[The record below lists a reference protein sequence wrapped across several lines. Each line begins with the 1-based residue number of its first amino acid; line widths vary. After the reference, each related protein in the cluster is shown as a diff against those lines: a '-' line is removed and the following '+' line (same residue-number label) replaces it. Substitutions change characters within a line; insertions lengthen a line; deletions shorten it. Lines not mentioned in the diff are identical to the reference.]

1 MQRWPFCFYLVFPGI
16 IRHHPIMKSPPA
28 DLALALDV
36 PSHAALTDLLLR
48 LPASLRWCKV
58 GLELFCAQGPSIIE
72 SLRIKNKQI
81 FLDLKLHDIPR
92 TVERAA
98 QAASRHGVGLLTI
111 HAGGGRAMIQA
122 AVEGARSTG
131 EGTTKIIAVTALTS
145 LSDKDL
151 HETGV
156 AGSTA
161 DHVLRLGDLARAAGA
176 DGLVCSPLEVNLL
189 RQRLGPDIFL
199 ITPGIRSGAEPAGD
213 QKRTATVA
221 DAVAGGSNLL
231 VVGRPIV
238 EALDPH
244 AATLRILDEIAHANQ
259 SSQHRTP

>member
-1 MQRWPFCFYLVFPGI
+1 
-16 IRHHPIMKSPPA
+16 MKSPAA

-36 PSHAALTDLLLR
+36 PSRDALANLLLR
-48 LPASLRWCKV
+48 LPDSLRWCKV
-58 GLELFCAQGPSIIE
+58 GLELFCAHGPTIIE
-72 SLRIKNKQI
+72 SLRSMNKQI

-92 TVERAA
+92 TVERAV
-98 QAASRHGVGLLTI
+98 QAAARHDVGLLTI

-131 EGTTKIIAVTALTS
+131 SGTTKIIAVTALTS
-145 LSDKDL
+145 LSDNDL
-151 HETGV
+151 HEAGI

-161 DHVLRLGDLARAAGA
+161 DHVLRLGDLARSAGA
-176 DGLVCSPLEVNLL
+176 DGLVCSPLEVNAL

-199 ITPGIRSGAEPAGD
+199 VTPGIRSNSDRAGD

-238 EALDPH
+238 EATDPY
-244 AATLRILDEIAHANQ
+244 ATTLRILQEIAHANQ
-259 SSQHRTP
+259 AHRPPSP

>member
-1 MQRWPFCFYLVFPGI
+1 MN
-16 IRHHPIMKSPPA
+16 SPPA

-36 PSHAALTDLLLR
+36 PSHQALTDLMLR
-48 LPASLRWCKV
+48 LPDSLRWCKV
-58 GLELFCAQGPSIIE
+58 GLELFCAHGPSIIE
-72 SLRIKNKQI
+72 SLRNRNKQI

-98 QAASRHGVGLLTI
+98 QAAARHGVGLLTI
-111 HAGGGRAMIQA
+111 HASGGRAMIQA
-122 AVEGARSTG
+122 AVEGARSSG
-131 EGTTKIIAVTALTS
+131 DGTTKIIAVTALTS
-145 LSDKDL
+145 LSNNDL

-156 AGSTA
+156 AGSTT
-161 DHVLRLGDLARAAGA
+161 DHVLRLGDLARSAGA
-176 DGLVCSPLEVNLL
+176 DGLVCSPLEVNAL

-199 ITPGIRSGAEPAGD
+199 VTPGIRSSSDPAGD

-238 EALDPH
+238 EAIDPH
-244 AATLRILDEIAHANQ
+244 AAALRILEEIARANRSNQ
-259 SSQHRTP
+259 PSAQ

>member
-1 MQRWPFCFYLVFPGI
+1 MN
-16 IRHHPIMKSPPA
+16 SPSA

-36 PSHAALTDLLLR
+36 PSQQALTDLMLR

-58 GLELFCAQGPSIIE
+58 GLELFCAHGPSIIE
-72 SLRIKNKQI
+72 SLRNRNKQI

-92 TVERAA
+92 TVERAV
-98 QAASRHGVGLLTI
+98 QAAARHGVGLLTI

-131 EGTTKIIAVTALTS
+131 DGTTKIIAVTALTS
-145 LSDKDL
+145 LSNNDL

-161 DHVLRLGDLARAAGA
+161 EHVLRLGDLARAAGA
-176 DGLVCSPLEVNLL
+176 DGLVCSPLEVNAL

-199 ITPGIRSGAEPAGD
+199 VTPGIRSSSDSLASETKEAP
-213 QKRTATVA
+213 QRT
-221 DAVAGGSNLL
+221 
-231 VVGRPIV
+231 
-238 EALDPH
+238 
-244 AATLRILDEIAHANQ
+244 
-259 SSQHRTP
+259 

>member
-1 MQRWPFCFYLVFPGI
+1 
-16 IRHHPIMKSPPA
+16 MKSLSA

-36 PSHAALTDLLLR
+36 QSHQALTDLMLR

-58 GLELFCAQGPSIIE
+58 GLELFCAHGPSIIE
-72 SLRIKNKQI
+72 SLRNRNKQI

-92 TVERAA
+92 TVERAV
-98 QAASRHGVGLLTI
+98 QAAARHGVGLLTI

-131 EGTTKIIAVTALTS
+131 DGTTKIIAVTALTS
-145 LSDKDL
+145 LSNNDL

-161 DHVLRLGDLARAAGA
+161 EHVLRLGDLARAAGA
-176 DGLVCSPLEVNLL
+176 DGLVCSPLEVNAL

-199 ITPGIRSGAEPAGD
+199 VTPGIRSSSDPAGD

-238 EALDPH
+238 EATDPH
-244 AATLRILDEIAHANQ
+244 AATLRILQEIERANQ
-259 SSQHRTP
+259 SRLRQSP